1 MIYTYELSV
10 QVKKFLKGEV
20 EAFEKIFVMT
30 ADDVYFHVS
39 MVISDPEE
47 AERMVIKIYKDMY
60 MQFGRLDK
68 VENVIS
74 WYNEII
80 YHELDNWIGKN
91 YMELLVTETKGKFDH
106 PVSNND
112 VLYGEKLYNE
122 SETALIAIDYI
133 YELNPIH
140 QLTSLAYFFDKLAVN
155 EIANLLQVDDDRI
168 NKRVKYITLTIEDY
182 CKQYA
187 KTHEVRIANVDAHM
201 ILLAYV
207 QLFKSVELPHPN
219 KVYKKIIEALQ

>member
-10 QVKKFLKGEV
+10 QVKKFLNGNT

-39 MVISDPEE
+39 MVISDPAVAE
-47 AERMVIKIYKDMY
+47 AMIIRIYKDLY
-60 MQFGRLDK
+60 TQIGRLDK
-68 VENVIS
+68 VENVIA
-74 WYNEII
+74 WYNEIL
-80 YHELDNWIGKN
+80 YHELDNWVGHN
-91 YMELLVTETKGKFDH
+91 FMDLLLTEGRGKFDH
-106 PVSNND
+106 PKQNND

-122 SETALIAIDYI
+122 SETALIAVDYL

-140 QLTSLAYFFDKLAVN
+140 SLTSLAYYFDKLAVD

-168 NKRVKYITLTIEDY
+168 NKRVEYVTLTVEDF

-187 KTHEVRIANVDAHM
+187 KSHEVRIATVDAHM

-219 KVYKKIIEALQ
+219 KVYEKVIEALR

>member
-10 QVKKFLKGEV
+10 QVKKFLNGNT

-39 MVISDPEE
+39 MVISDPAE
-47 AERMVIKIYKDMY
+47 AEAMIIRIYKDLY
-60 MQFGRLDK
+60 TQIGRLDK

-74 WYNEII
+74 WYNEIL
-80 YHELDNWIGKN
+80 YHELDNWVGHN
-91 YMELLVTETKGKFDH
+91 YMDLLLTEGRGKFDH
-106 PVSNND
+106 PKQNND

-122 SETALIAIDYI
+122 SETALIAVDYL

-140 QLTSLAYFFDKLAVN
+140 SLTSLAYYFDKLAVD

-168 NKRVKYITLTIEDY
+168 NKRVEYVTLTVEDF

-187 KTHEVRIANVDAHM
+187 KSHEVRIATVDAHM

-219 KVYKKIIEALQ
+219 KVYEKVIEALR